1 MNDLVRWSAL
11 QPTAAPT
18 RRGEVRSGLMAAAG
32 GLVMVAALA
41 LGAAVAVLFA
51 ATLAVIM
58 ALATALLALS
68 ALAWRVRPR
77 PAAEL
82 ARIRAG
88 HAWVAYGWDQ
98 RRRR

>member
-1 MNDLVRWSAL
+1 MNDVVRWGTL
-11 QPTAAPT
+11 QPATAQAH
-18 RRGEVRSGLMAAAG
+18 RRELRSGLLTALG

-41 LGAAVAVLFA
+41 VGAAVAVLFA

-68 ALAWRVRPR
+68 ALAWRVKPR

-88 HAWVAYGWDQ
+88 HAWIAYGWE